1 MDKATVT
8 RTLVLFIALIN
19 QILVTF
25 DLNPIPG
32 NETIWYEIITTILV
46 FGAATWS
53 WFKNN
58 YITLRGR
65 KQKDI
70 LKEHHLTG

>member
-8 RTLVLFIALIN
+8 RTLVLFIALVN

-32 NETIWYEIITTILV
+32 NETIWYETITTILV
-46 FGAATWS
+46 FSAAIWS

-65 KQKDI
+65 KQKEI
-70 LKEHHLTG
+70 LQEHQLTR

>member
-32 NETIWYEIITTILV
+32 NETIWYEITSTILV
-46 FGAATWS
+46 FGAAIWS

-65 KQKDI
+65 KQKEI
-70 LKEHHLTG
+70 LQEHQLTH